1 MIGPEA
7 QSLLYSAQRPG
18 LRGYPSKVMQ
28 VPNRLLWGKAS
39 FSKRVVKYCNM
50 LPTPIVTAH
59 SKNSFKR
66 QLNSVGKELFAEVP

>member
-28 VPNRLLWGKAS
+28 VSNRLLRGKAS
-39 FSKRVVKYCNM
+39 FLKRAVKYWNT
-50 LPTPIVTAH
+50 LPTPIATAN

-66 QLNSVGKELFAEVP
+66 QLNSVGEELFAEVP